1 MAFEPEISMYGKFSE
16 GMSDAGLGVDVE
28 GDCLAPDCQ
37 PKSLSW
43 LGEIVQSGDIL
54 KTVNTLMFS
63 TIRQRQENRNEKI
76 KILKMETYED
86 DPQAAEL
93 EELFVMISE
102 GVITPEEI
110 NLFYLCV
117 DKFLRDGLKVWD
129 SSYGNPFKSEE
140 FKNVVMTRLEVK
152 MRSVIMG
159 LGIDGPKTEESSYS
173 TIRVKEFII
182 YCSKFIRKIVDAAF
196 ADGELR
202 NFKEN
207 ETKSKAV
214 KYSSTEIH

>member
-1 MAFEPEISMYGKFSE
+1 MHFEPEISMYGKFSAE
-16 GMSDAGLGVDVE
+16 MDDAGLGLNVD

-54 KTVNTLMFS
+54 KTVNRLMFS
-63 TIRQRQENRNEKI
+63 TIRQGKGNI
-76 KILKMETYED
+76 KILEMKTYED

-93 EELFVMISE
+93 EELFEMISE
-102 GVITPEEI
+102 GVISPEEI

-129 SSYGNPFKSEE
+129 YSYGNPFKSEE

-159 LGIDGPKTEESSYS
+159 LGIDGPKTEESPYS
-173 TIRVKEFII
+173 TIRIQEFII
-182 YCSKFIRKIVDAAF
+182 YCSKFIRKIVDATF